1 MRARV
6 RWREKKEKWR
16 DQRLSVIHN
25 WRRQMERKR
34 DQDGGTESNDVVNSC
49 WL

>member
-16 DQRLSVIHN
+16 DPCLSVIHN
-25 WRRQMERKR
+25 RRRQMEQKR
-34 DQDGGTESNDVVNSC
+34 DQDGGTECNDVVNSC
-49 WL
+49 